1 MRILIAGAS
10 GAVGRPLVCRLSE
23 PASGIRADEVARFRA
38 SVEGKWRGAGHRR
51 TDTLIADRAFDADAR
66 VCALLAAA
74 GKSAVIPPRPNRLT
88 PPDFDWELYNGAPP
102 DRKFLL

>member
-1 MRILIAGAS
+1 LTPGAFFQHH
-10 GAVGRPLVCRLSE
+10 
-23 PASGIRADEVARFRA
+23 EVARFRA
-38 SVEGKWRGAGHRR
+38 RVEGKWRGAGHRR
-51 TDTLIADRAFDADAR
+51 TDTPIADRAFDADAR

-88 PPDFDWELYNGAPP
+88 PPDFDRELYNGAPP